1 MRFRVRLSM
10 GANVLG
16 FNGIVY
22 LVVGD
27 VPVDFFFI
35 IFNEAP
41 VVTSNLEDKIVHVCS
56 WGCHCACVISI

>member
-1 MRFRVRLSM
+1 MRFMVRLFM

-41 VVTSNLEDKIVHVCS
+41 VVTSNLEDKIAHVCS
-56 WGCHCACVISI
+56 

>member
-1 MRFRVRLSM
+1 MRFMVRLSM

-27 VPVDFFFI
+27 VPVDFFYYFQR
-35 IFNEAP
+35 
-41 VVTSNLEDKIVHVCS
+41 
-56 WGCHCACVISI
+56 GACVDFESRG

>member
-1 MRFRVRLSM
+1 MRFMVRLSM

-27 VPVDFFFI
+27 VPVDFYF

-41 VVTSNLEDKIVHVCS
+41 VVTSNLEDKIAHMCS
-56 WGCHCACVISI
+56 

>member
-35 IFNEAP
+35 FSEAP
-41 VVTSNLEDKIVHVCS
+41 VVTSNLEDKIAHVCS
-56 WGCHCACVISI
+56 

>member
-1 MRFRVRLSM
+1 M

-27 VPVDFFFI
+27 VPVDFFYYFQRGTYGD
-35 IFNEAP
+35 FE
-41 VVTSNLEDKIVHVCS
+41 SQ
-56 WGCHCACVISI
+56 G